1 MQLLRSS
8 LVFSPQFHRI
18 CSHSNILSSFVLPCH
33 YFHMNS
39 ISVTWFLSDNHL
51 HMYSRIHVVRIKRH
65 WQHMLTIC
73 RRNDPMTVYIVII
86 CYYNVLHIHTHVKC
100 YLHAYARQCDAM
112 LCEKHHFAPITTY
125 HRFICTTILAASI
138 QAQLNWYSCPLTKSR
153 VYIQLSECVFL
164 LFVFSSDKYVQKIAR
179 IHYIAWPISIEFDC
193 HIELM
198 TDDAVIAMQRWM
210 LHLFPGNALKKIF
223 VSHFGF
229 SCEKIPFMKEPW
241 KRKTFHDLLGIS

>member
-8 LVFSPQFHRI
+8 LVFFPPFHRI

-125 HRFICTTILAASI
+125 HRII
-138 QAQLNWYSCPLTKSR
+138 QMRLFVQPFWQQAFKLNWIDTR
-153 VYIQLSECVFL
+153 VHSPNPVFIFNWVNVYFYC
-164 LFVFSSDKYVQKIAR
+164 LFFLQI
-179 IHYIAWPISIEFDC
+179 
-193 HIELM
+193 
-198 TDDAVIAMQRWM
+198 
-210 LHLFPGNALKKIF
+210 N
-223 VSHFGF
+223 
-229 SCEKIPFMKEPW
+229 
-241 KRKTFHDLLGIS
+241 TFNK